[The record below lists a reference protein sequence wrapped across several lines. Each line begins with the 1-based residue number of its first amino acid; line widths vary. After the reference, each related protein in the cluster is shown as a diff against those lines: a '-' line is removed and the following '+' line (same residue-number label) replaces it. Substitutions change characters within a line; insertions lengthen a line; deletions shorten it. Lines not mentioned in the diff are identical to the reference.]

1 MVIWL
6 VNLPQDE
13 ASRLAYANT
22 VKRTMAMTLPTAVAR
37 EVLQQL
43 ASRATSTPELSHFA
57 VEVSWAWL
65 QRDAQSVS
73 VDALLAA
80 WRGCFALHDVINCQ
94 YTLKVGTRRGV
105 ERRPCSACWTT
116 LRPTTTTTTISPI

>member
-22 VKRTMAMTLPTAVAR
+22 VKRTMAMTLPTAV
-37 EVLQQL
+37 
-43 ASRATSTPELSHFA
+43 
-57 VEVSWAWL
+57 EVSWAWL

-80 WRGCFALHDVINCQ
+80 WRGCFALHDVTNCQ

-116 LRPTTTTTTISPI
+116 LRPTTKTTTI

>member
-37 EVLQQL
+37 EGLQQL
-43 ASRATSTPELSHFA
+43 ASRATS
-57 VEVSWAWL
+57 WAGL

-80 WRGCFALHDVINCQ
+80 WRGCFALHDVTNCQ